1 MEKDISE
8 KKSIGLNFGISVTP
22 KEVVRAREMVKKYGK
37 EAGLDLVEYKF
48 RDFTEFIN
56 IYLGLR
62 GFVSP
67 LEAEYS
73 IEVLMGLVDEISQEV
88 GAGLIEE
95 DANSSMTNYAPIVE
109 GKEIGLYGANKDEVY
124 LLRSIS
130 EIVHVYA
137 SVEDMLE
144 LEKKYDKLTRQIFLM
159 TPTEW
164 YEENSKLLH
173 KDHPER
179 EEFEIAN
186 STAELFERK
195 TSVKKNAKEKH
206 SNAQ

>member
-1 MEKDISE
+1 MENDISE

-22 KEVVRAREMVKKYGK
+22 KEIVRARELVKKYGK
-37 EAGLDLVEYKF
+37 EAGLEIIEYKF
-48 RDFTEFIN
+48 RDFTECIN
-56 IYLGLR
+56 VYLGLR
-62 GFVSP
+62 GFVRP
-67 LEAEYS
+67 LDAEYI
-73 IEVLMGLVDEISQEV
+73 IEVLMGLVEEISQEV
-88 GAGLIEE
+88 GAGLVEE
-95 DANSSMTNYAPIVE
+95 DANSSMTNYAPVVE
-109 GKEIGLYGANKDEVY
+109 GKDIGLYGTKKDEVY

-130 EIVHVYA
+130 EIVYVYA
-137 SVEDMLE
+137 NVEDMLE
-144 LEKKYDKLTRQIFLM
+144 MEKKYDNLTRQIFLM

-195 TSVKKNAKEKH
+195 TSVKKSAKEKH
-206 SNAQ
+206 GNAQ